1 MDISMKN
8 EEKRLFLQAFLTYIC
23 PFAEKA
29 NAVAI
34 VKAKDGI
41 SVEFEFHE
49 SNGIITT
56 RRFEEDL
63 IFAHKIAIE
72 AIKEEAKERE
82 NWEIHKD
89 EKDPESKIILAI
101 KH

>member
-1 MDISMKN
+1 MDSSIRN
-8 EEKRLFLQAFLTYIC
+8 EEKRVFLKAFLDYIC

-34 VKAKDGI
+34 IKAKDGI

-72 AIKEEAKERE
+72 AINEEAKKRE
-82 NWEIHKD
+82 NWEIHED